1 MTNKKGAIKMAKY
14 TELAQD
20 ILAHVGGKENVSSV
34 KHCVTRLRF
43 HLKDESKADT
53 DYLQKRDGVVTVVKA
68 GGQYQVVIGNHVPDV
83 YDEVLKVGG
92 LADGGSLDI
101 DEGDGQ
107 KGSLFD
113 RFIDVISS
121 LFQPFLGPLAAA
133 GILKGITALLAATGM
148 EATNGIYVV
157 MNTLGDGLFQY
168 LPMILAVTAAKK
180 FKMNTY
186 TALAIAGAMVYPGLA
201 ESVAEASKVFGLT
214 LTLPA
219 GGYFNS
225 VLPIILAIFVASKIE
240 QFMRKVTPDVVKM
253 FVVPFVTILITV
265 PLTFFVVGPVANTA
279 SSWIGVAFQ
288 AVYDF
293 SPIIYGFALGAL
305 WQVLVMFGLHWGL
318 VPLAIMDM
326 AQNGSSIILT
336 AAVLPCFTQTGVLAA
351 IWLKTKE
358 PKVKQGAMPALISSI
373 FGVTEPAIY
382 GYTLPMK
389 TPFIVSCL
397 VSGFVGIYLSIFNVT
412 GYAMGGMGI
421 FLYPAYIDP
430 ATGSFHSVIHLAIGT
445 VIAIVASFIIMMLLK
460 VPTLYTTVD
469 SPVDGQATPS
479 APAPEAKT
487 VSASIK
493 DETVKS
499 PVTGQVVALAD
510 VEDKVFS
517 SGAMGKGIAVEPAIG
532 EITAPADAEVKIL
545 FPTKH
550 AIGLVTEDGT
560 ELLIHIG
567 MNTVELE
574 GNHFTAYINQGDKVK
589 AGQKLISF
597 DTEAIRAEGYSLLTP
612 VIVTNSNDYSDI
624 QTTQSKEVT
633 AQDDLIEVVK

>member
-1 MTNKKGAIKMAKY
+1 MAKY

-101 DEGDGQ
+101 DEGDEK

-214 LTLPA
+214 LTLPT

-279 SSWIGVAFQ
+279 SSWIGIAFQ

-469 SPVDGQATPS
+469 SPVDGQATPA
-479 APAPEAKT
+479 APAPEVKT
-487 VSASIK
+487 VSASVK

-633 AQDDLIEVVK
+633 ANDNLIEVVK

>member
-1 MTNKKGAIKMAKY
+1 MAKY

-101 DEGDGQ
+101 DEGDEK

-279 SSWIGVAFQ
+279 SSWIGIAFQ

-382 GYTLPMK
+382 GYTLQMK

-469 SPVDGQATPS
+469 SPVDGQATP
-479 APAPEAKT
+479 AKT
-487 VSASIK
+487 VSASVK

-612 VIVTNSNDYSDI
+612 VIVTNSSDYSDI
-624 QTTQSKEVT
+624 QTTHSKEVT
-633 AQDDLIEVVK
+633 AKDDLIEVVK

>member
-1 MTNKKGAIKMAKY
+1 MAKY

-101 DEGDGQ
+101 DEGDEK

-279 SSWIGVAFQ
+279 SSWIGIAFQ

-469 SPVDGQATPS
+469 SPVDGQATPA
-479 APAPEAKT
+479 APTPEAKT
-487 VSASIK
+487 VSASVK

-510 VEDKVFS
+510 VEDNVFS

-612 VIVTNSNDYSDI
+612 VIVTNSSDYSDI

-633 AQDDLIEVVK
+633 AKDDLIEVVK

>member
-1 MTNKKGAIKMAKY
+1 MAKY

-148 EATNGIYVV
+148 ESTNGIYVV

-445 VIAIVASFIIMMLLK
+445 VIAIVTSFIIMMLLK

-469 SPVDGQATPS
+469 SPVDGQATP
-479 APAPEAKT
+479 ATPEAKT
-487 VSASIK
+487 VSASVK

>member
-1 MTNKKGAIKMAKY
+1 MAKY

-43 HLKDESKADT
+43 YLKDESKADT

-101 DEGDGQ
+101 DEGDEK

-279 SSWIGVAFQ
+279 SSWIGIAFQ

-469 SPVDGQATPS
+469 SPVDGQATPA
-479 APAPEAKT
+479 APTPAAKT
-487 VSASIK
+487 VSASVK

-612 VIVTNSNDYSDI
+612 VIVTNSSDYSDI
-624 QTTQSKEVT
+624 QTTHSKEVT
-633 AQDDLIEVVK
+633 VQDDLIEVVK

>member
-1 MTNKKGAIKMAKY
+1 MAKY

-133 GILKGITALLAATGM
+133 GILKGITALLAATWM

-469 SPVDGQATPS
+469 SPVDGQATPA
-479 APAPEAKT
+479 APAPEVKT
-487 VSASIK
+487 VSVSVK

-633 AQDDLIEVVK
+633 ANDNLIEVVK

>member
-1 MTNKKGAIKMAKY
+1 MAKY

-157 MNTLGDGLFQY
+157 MNILGDGLFQY

-469 SPVDGQATPS
+469 SPVDGQATPA
-479 APAPEAKT
+479 APAPEVKT
-487 VSASIK
+487 VSVSVK

-633 AQDDLIEVVK
+633 ANDNLIEVVK

>member
-1 MTNKKGAIKMAKY
+1 MAKY

-101 DEGDGQ
+101 DEGDVQ

-469 SPVDGQATPS
+469 SPVDGQATPE

-487 VSASIK
+487 VSASVK

>member
-1 MTNKKGAIKMAKY
+1 MAKY

-469 SPVDGQATPS
+469 SPVDGQATP
-479 APAPEAKT
+479 AAPEAKT
-487 VSASIK
+487 VSASVK

>member
-1 MTNKKGAIKMAKY
+1 MAKY

-101 DEGDGQ
+101 DEGDEK

-279 SSWIGVAFQ
+279 SSWIGIAFQ

-469 SPVDGQATPS
+469 SPVDGQATPA
-479 APAPEAKT
+479 APAPEVKT
-487 VSASIK
+487 VSASVK

-633 AQDDLIEVVK
+633 ANDNLIEVVK

>member
-1 MTNKKGAIKMAKY
+1 MAKY

-326 AQNGSSIILT
+326 TQNGSSIILT

-487 VSASIK
+487 VSASVK

>member
-1 MTNKKGAIKMAKY
+1 MAKY

-53 DYLQKRDGVVTVVKA
+53 DYLQKCDGVVTVVKA

-101 DEGDGQ
+101 DEGDEK

-279 SSWIGVAFQ
+279 SSWIGIAFQ

-469 SPVDGQATPS
+469 SPVDGQATPA
-479 APAPEAKT
+479 APAPAAKT
-487 VSASIK
+487 VSASVK

-612 VIVTNSNDYSDI
+612 VIVTNSSDYSDI
-624 QTTQSKEVT
+624 QTTHSKEVT
-633 AQDDLIEVVK
+633 AKDDLIEVVK

>member
-1 MTNKKGAIKMAKY
+1 MAKY

-101 DEGDGQ
+101 DEGDEK

-279 SSWIGVAFQ
+279 SSWIGIAFQ

-469 SPVDGQATPS
+469 SPVDGQATPA
-479 APAPEAKT
+479 APAAKT
-487 VSASIK
+487 VSASVK

-612 VIVTNSNDYSDI
+612 VIVTNSSDYSDI
-624 QTTQSKEVT
+624 QTTHSKEVT
-633 AQDDLIEVVK
+633 AKDDLIEVVK

>member
-1 MTNKKGAIKMAKY
+1 MAKY

-469 SPVDGQATPS
+469 SPVDGQATPA
-479 APAPEAKT
+479 APAPAAKT
-487 VSASIK
+487 VSASVK

-612 VIVTNSNDYSDI
+612 VIVTNSSDYSDI
-624 QTTQSKEVT
+624 QTTHSKEVT
-633 AQDDLIEVVK
+633 AKDDLIEVVK

>member
-1 MTNKKGAIKMAKY
+1 MAKY

-487 VSASIK
+487 VSASVK

>member
-1 MTNKKGAIKMAKY
+1 MAKY

-101 DEGDGQ
+101 DEGDEK

-279 SSWIGVAFQ
+279 SSWIGIAFQ

-469 SPVDGQATPS
+469 SPVDGQATPA
-479 APAPEAKT
+479 APTPAAPTPAAKT
-487 VSASIK
+487 VSASVK

-612 VIVTNSNDYSDI
+612 VIVTNSSDYSDI

-633 AQDDLIEVVK
+633 AKDDLIEVVK

>member
-1 MTNKKGAIKMAKY
+1 MAKY

-101 DEGDGQ
+101 DEGDEK

-279 SSWIGVAFQ
+279 SSWIGIAFQ

-469 SPVDGQATPS
+469 SPVDGQATPA
-479 APAPEAKT
+479 APTPAAKT
-487 VSASIK
+487 VSASVK

-612 VIVTNSNDYSDI
+612 VIITNSSDYSDI

-633 AQDDLIEVVK
+633 AKDDLIEVVK

>member
-1 MTNKKGAIKMAKY
+1 MAKY

-101 DEGDGQ
+101 DEGDEK

-240 QFMRKVTPDVVKM
+240 QFMRKVIPDVVKM

-279 SSWIGVAFQ
+279 SSWIGIAFQ

-469 SPVDGQATPS
+469 SPVDGQATPA
-479 APAPEAKT
+479 APAPEVKT
-487 VSASIK
+487 VSASVK

-633 AQDDLIEVVK
+633 ANDNLIEVVK

>member
-1 MTNKKGAIKMAKY
+1 MAKY

-101 DEGDGQ
+101 DEGDEK

-225 VLPIILAIFVASKIE
+225 VLPIILAIFVSSKIE

-279 SSWIGVAFQ
+279 SSWIGIAFQ

-469 SPVDGQATPS
+469 SPVDGQATP
-479 APAPEAKT
+479 AKT
-487 VSASIK
+487 VSASVK

-612 VIVTNSNDYSDI
+612 VIVTNSSDYSDI
-624 QTTQSKEVT
+624 QTTHSKEVT
-633 AQDDLIEVVK
+633 AKDDLIEVVK

>member
-1 MTNKKGAIKMAKY
+1 MAKY

-201 ESVAEASKVFGLT
+201 ESVAEESKVFGLT

-487 VSASIK
+487 VSASVK

>member
-1 MTNKKGAIKMAKY
+1 MAKY

-101 DEGDGQ
+101 DEGDEK

-279 SSWIGVAFQ
+279 SSWIGIAFQ

-469 SPVDGQATPS
+469 SPVDGQATPA
-479 APAPEAKT
+479 APAPAAKT
-487 VSASIK
+487 VSASVK

-532 EITAPADAEVKIL
+532 EITAPADAEVRIL

-633 AQDDLIEVVK
+633 AQEDLIEVVK

>member
-1 MTNKKGAIKMAKY
+1 MAKY

-469 SPVDGQATPS
+469 SPVDGQATLA

-487 VSASIK
+487 VSASVK

>member
-1 MTNKKGAIKMAKY
+1 MAKY

-101 DEGDGQ
+101 DEGDEK

-225 VLPIILAIFVASKIE
+225 VLPIILAIFVASRIE

-279 SSWIGVAFQ
+279 SSWIGIAFQ

-469 SPVDGQATPS
+469 SPVDGQATPA
-479 APAPEAKT
+479 APAPEVKT
-487 VSASIK
+487 VSASVK

-633 AQDDLIEVVK
+633 ANDNLIEVVK

>member
-1 MTNKKGAIKMAKY
+1 
-14 TELAQD
+14 
-20 ILAHVGGKENVSSV
+20 LAHVGGKENVSSV

-101 DEGDGQ
+101 DEGDEK

-279 SSWIGVAFQ
+279 SSWIGIAFQ

-469 SPVDGQATPS
+469 SPVDGQATPA
-479 APAPEAKT
+479 APAPEVKT
-487 VSASIK
+487 VSASVK

-633 AQDDLIEVVK
+633 ANDNLIEVVK

>member
-1 MTNKKGAIKMAKY
+1 MAKY

-101 DEGDGQ
+101 DEGDEK

-279 SSWIGVAFQ
+279 SSWIGIAFQ

-469 SPVDGQATPS
+469 SPVDGQATPA
-479 APAPEAKT
+479 APAPEVKT
-487 VSASIK
+487 VSASVK

-510 VEDKVFS
+510 VEAKVFS

-633 AQDDLIEVVK
+633 ANDNLIEVVK

>member
-1 MTNKKGAIKMAKY
+1 MAKY

-469 SPVDGQATPS
+469 SPVDGQATPA
-479 APAPEAKT
+479 APAPEVKT
-487 VSASIK
+487 VSVSVK

-633 AQDDLIEVVK
+633 ANDNLIEVVK

>member
-1 MTNKKGAIKMAKY
+1 MAKY

-101 DEGDGQ
+101 DEGDEK

-279 SSWIGVAFQ
+279 SSWIGIAFQ

-469 SPVDGQATPS
+469 SPVDGQATP
-479 APAPEAKT
+479 AKT
-487 VSASIK
+487 VSARVK

-612 VIVTNSNDYSDI
+612 VIVTNSSDYSDI

-633 AQDDLIEVVK
+633 AKDDLIEVVK

>member
-1 MTNKKGAIKMAKY
+1 MAKY

-469 SPVDGQATPS
+469 SPVDGQATPA
-479 APAPEAKT
+479 APVPEAKT
-487 VSASIK
+487 VSASVK

>member
-1 MTNKKGAIKMAKY
+1 MAKY

-469 SPVDGQATPS
+469 SPVDGQATPV

-487 VSASIK
+487 VSASVK

>member
-1 MTNKKGAIKMAKY
+1 MAKY

-101 DEGDGQ
+101 DEGDEK

-279 SSWIGVAFQ
+279 SSWIGIAFQ

-469 SPVDGQATPS
+469 SPVDGQATP
-479 APAPEAKT
+479 APPAPEAKT
-487 VSASIK
+487 VSASVK

>member
-1 MTNKKGAIKMAKY
+1 MAKY

-101 DEGDGQ
+101 DEGDEK

-279 SSWIGVAFQ
+279 SSWIGIAFQ

-469 SPVDGQATPS
+469 SPVDGQATPA
-479 APAPEAKT
+479 APTPAAKT
-487 VSASIK
+487 VSASVK

-612 VIVTNSNDYSDI
+612 VIVTNSSDYSDI
-624 QTTQSKEVT
+624 QTTHSKEVT
-633 AQDDLIEVVK
+633 AKDDLIEVVK

>member
-1 MTNKKGAIKMAKY
+1 MAKY

-101 DEGDGQ
+101 DEGDEK

-469 SPVDGQATPS
+469 SPVDGQATPA
-479 APAPEAKT
+479 APAPEVKT
-487 VSASIK
+487 VSASVK

>member
-1 MTNKKGAIKMAKY
+1 MAKY

-469 SPVDGQATPS
+469 SPVDGQATPA
-479 APAPEAKT
+479 APAPAAKT
-487 VSASIK
+487 VSASVK

>member
-1 MTNKKGAIKMAKY
+1 MAKY

-469 SPVDGQATPS
+469 SPVDGQATP
-479 APAPEAKT
+479 ATPEAKT
-487 VSASIK
+487 VSASVK